1 MSNASCRTWYRR
13 RPLSGAF
20 EHPSKMVYPPG
31 YTYTPE
37 DTPPPTRTP
46 DKMPARDHYDY
57 EIGDIK
63 SESQ

>member
-1 MSNASCRTWYRR
+1 MSNASCRNWYRR

-31 YTYTPE
+31 FCYTPE
-37 DTPPPTRTP
+37 DTPPPRASEPPPTRE
-46 DKMPARDHYDY
+46 HYDY
-57 EIGDIK
+57 EIGVIK